1 MTKSKGSRTGN
12 PKGDRTGNRRRRAKA
27 KPYSVVELEELGI
40 ATNPSHL
47 RGLAVNRYGG
57 NQLQRQVGFRGSA
70 ELPAGPVRVYTE
82 QERKEYEQELRARG
96 DLK

>member
-1 MTKSKGSRTGN
+1 
-12 PKGDRTGNRRRRAKA
+12 
-27 KPYSVVELEELGI
+27 
-40 ATNPSHL
+40 
-47 RGLAVNRYGG
+47 
-57 NQLQRQVGFRGSA
+57 VGFRGSA